1 MMQASLI
8 VNGTRYPISQQGLR
22 IGRAPE
28 NDIILPDPN
37 ISRQHLVVW
46 ATPRGIF
53 LRDLGSQN
61 GTYVS
66 GRRVSTGPE
75 EIPTGA
81 HVRIGVTDLQIEVSP
96 GPGMG
101 APAAGGYAAPGA
113 PGTPQAPGPGQPA
126 GGYGAPVG
134 PGGPGGY
141 AGGRGGYGGAPPGGG
156 APAPAPY
163 AGGGAV
169 ASPYRGA
176 QGAVG
181 PGGAAGPRNRGSGGS
196 KTGLIVGGIVAVL
209 IIAMVGTGTL
219 VLRAVADSR
228 ATPTPTVRP
237 VAASTASTPVPTAAP
252 AKPTEPPAKPTAAA
266 KPTEQAQ
273 AKPTAPPAKPT
284 EPPAKPTA
292 AAEKPTGGRDP
303 NFVRALNASV
313 RVIVPTGPSSASTGS
328 GSIITAKG
336 HILTNYHVVS
346 DDNGKLINNGTN
358 VIIAVPPA
366 EGDNAQP
373 KYRAKVA
380 DFDAKLDLAI
390 IQLMAMADGATLPS
404 NLGLTPIPLGS
415 SKSVNIGDTIIII
428 GFPGLGGSS
437 LTVTRGIHSG
447 ISRFTDDPGSFIKT
461 DTEIN
466 RGNSGGTAINAAGEL
481 IGVPTAGRF
490 DREVSGKIGLVRPID
505 EARPLIDK
513 AAR

>member
-1 MMQASLI
+1 MIQAVVV
-8 VNGTRYPISQQGLR
+8 VNGTRYPVPQQGLR

-28 NDIILPDPN
+28 NDIVLPDPN
-37 ISRQHLVVW
+37 VSRQHLVVW
-46 ATPRGIF
+46 STPRGAF

-61 GTYVS
+61 GTYIA
-66 GRRVSTGPE
+66 GRRVGAGPE
-75 EIPTGA
+75 AIPTGA
-81 HVRIGVTDLQIEVSP
+81 HVRIGVTDLQVEVIQ
-96 GPGMG
+96 GDGVRG
-101 APAAGGYAAPGA
+101 GGYAV
-113 PGTPQAPGPGQPA
+113 PQN
-126 GGYGAPVG
+126 
-134 PGGPGGY
+134 
-141 AGGRGGYGGAPPGGG
+141 
-156 APAPAPY
+156 
-163 AGGGAV
+163 
-169 ASPYRGA
+169 
-176 QGAVG
+176 
-181 PGGAAGPRNRGSGGS
+181 GGAAGPGGQGVGPAVGPYGGGAAGPHDGSVPYSGGGAAPGQYAGPRASSPSSGGRS
-196 KTGLIVGGIVAVL
+196 KTGLIIGGVIAVL
-209 IIAMVGTGTL
+209 IVAMVGTGTL

-228 ATPTPTVRP
+228 ATPTPTSRP
-237 VAASTASTPVPTAAP
+237 IAVSATSTPAPTAPPKP
-252 AKPTEPPAKPTAAA
+252 AATATPPASGQAAVAAKPTA
-266 KPTEQAQ
+266 PP

-284 EPPAKPTA
+284 EPPAPA
-292 AAEKPTGGRDP
+292 QVAPGGRDP

-336 HILTNYHVVS
+336 HVLTNYHVVS
-346 DDNGKLINNGTN
+346 DDNGRLINQGNT

-366 EGDNAQP
+366 EGENAQP

-390 IQLMAMADGATLPS
+390 IQLLALADGAALPA
-404 NLGLTPIPLGS
+404 NLGLNPIPLGT

-466 RGNSGGTAINAAGEL
+466 RGNSGGTAINQAGEL
-481 IGVPTAGRF
+481 IGIPTAGRI
-490 DREVSGKIGLVRPID
+490 DQQTTGKIGLVRPID
-505 EARPLIDK
+505 EAKPLIDK